1 MIPLPPLFG
10 SYRSVSG
17 KRHCISQS
25 PTLQCSSFPFRAL
38 AMPLYGLPVVPTGTC
53 TVAAGASVLLCT
65 SGLALLRCLVHAL
78 GSIKHKLEL
87 YHRNMIYVLFHPVPF
102 FVTNWL
108 SDGSEEGPGQAWG
121 MMRMM
126 RKQKAR
132 GPWMSNQHLR
142 HVITFKWSGCLV
154 ALLHF

>member
-1 MIPLPPLFG
+1 MVYLSCQLALAPLQPA
-10 SYRSVSG
+10 
-17 KRHCISQS
+17 
-25 PTLQCSSFPFRAL
+25 LQCYCAHRGWHCCDAWF
-38 AMPLYGLPVVPTGTC
+38 MPSRQARLHQTPAV
-53 TVAAGASVLLCT
+53 
-65 SGLALLRCLVHAL
+65 
-78 GSIKHKLEL
+78 EL

-102 FVTNWL
+102 LSFFVTNWL
-108 SDGSEEGPGQAWG
+108 PLLFSLGLESRSHSDGSEEGPGQAWG

-132 GPWMSNQHLR
+132 WARISNQHRR